1 MMIGVAVAA
10 LALPALAHAV
20 RTTHVGQLSGVPG
33 STVKFKVSTKGDASS
48 VTKFVVR
55 DFELRCSGGEA
66 GTINVAKL
74 SGTIPVSAS
83 GAFKA
88 KDDNGSTVF
97 KVKGQ
102 IDRNKSF
109 GTFRF
114 SGEVETDGGST
125 ASCDSGK
132 LSWKTRP

>member
-1 MMIGVAVAA
+1 MKRTLMIGVAVAA

-20 RTTHVGQLSGVPG
+20 RTTHVGHLSGVPG

-48 VTKFVVR
+48 VTSFVVR
-55 DFELRCSGGEA
+55 DFDLSCDGGEA
-66 GTINVAKL
+66 GTISVAKL

-88 KDDNGSTVF
+88 KDDNGSTLF

-102 IDRNKSF
+102 
-109 GTFRF
+109 
-114 SGEVETDGGST
+114 
-125 ASCDSGK
+125 
-132 LSWKTRP
+132 